1 MLNKEFVFGL
11 IHVQPISTHLIN
23 MLYWVDLF
31 EMSYFE
37 LVVGQANKHIIDLFI
52 NCVNFQTE

>member
-1 MLNKEFVFGL
+1 
-11 IHVQPISTHLIN
+11 

-31 EMSYFE
+31 ETGYFE

-52 NCVNFQTE
+52 NRVNFQSE